1 MHSERMQW
9 SWRVVRAVVLA
20 ATVAAPV
27 SAQDTTPDLKR
38 MTIEDLLDVEVT
50 TVSRHPEPVTSVPAA
65 VFVITPDDIRRSGAA
80 SLPEVLRLAPG
91 LQVAR
96 IDGAK
101 WATGMRGFADRLS
114 RAMLVLI
121 DGRAVYSPLFAGT
134 YWEVQDVMLEDVE
147 RIEVIRGPGG
157 TLWGANAVNGIINIV
172 TKRADQTQGWLATGE
187 GGAFG
192 HGVGAVRFGGSQSGG
207 TGHYRLYAKGL
218 QRPDEYQTT
227 GDPYDRTTMA
237 QAGARADW
245 ILPSG
250 RELTVQGDLYR
261 ERLGQVSV
269 RTLYTSPYREV
280 SNVQSPLAGGNVLTR
295 FSGQTAGG
303 HTFQLQAYYDHA
315 SRDERPVA
323 ERRDT
328 ADLDYQQSLALG
340 GRHRVTFGAG
350 YRVSAGRVTARAPTA
365 FSPETQTDHLVSL
378 FGQDEVTLV
387 RERLRASVG
396 LKVEHNAY
404 TGIEAQPSGRLV
416 WTPHRLHTLVAS
428 ATHAVRTP
436 SRVETDYTTTALAS
450 AALPLFVRLVP
461 NPGFRSEVID
471 AYELGYRVRPSLRTY
486 FTVAGFYNRLNDVL
500 STELVGGA
508 LAEGGGVEP
517 VRAVLPVA
525 FMNGLAGESHGAELT
540 ADVRPLDWLRTTLN
554 YSYLK
559 VAVSRDPGAQDVS
572 QEARYE
578 GITPRHQVQAQAA
591 LDLPGR
597 VSTDVTVRR
606 ASRLASGPVPA
617 YTTAS
622 LRIGWQATPRIELS
636 VVGQDLTHARHL
648 EWPGGLPVRRTG
660 YVKVT
665 FRDRP

>member
-1 MHSERMQW
+1 
-9 SWRVVRAVVLA
+9 
-20 ATVAAPV
+20 
-27 SAQDTTPDLKR
+27 
-38 MTIEDLLDVEVT
+38 MTC
-50 TVSRHPEPVTSVPAA
+50 
-65 VFVITPDDIRRSGAA
+65 
-80 SLPEVLRLAPG
+80 
-91 LQVAR
+91 
-96 IDGAK
+96 
-101 WATGMRGFADRLS
+101 
-114 RAMLVLI
+114 
-121 DGRAVYSPLFAGT
+121 
-134 YWEVQDVMLEDVE
+134 
-147 RIEVIRGPGG
+147 
-157 TLWGANAVNGIINIV
+157 
-172 TKRADQTQGWLATGE
+172 
-187 GGAFG
+187 
-192 HGVGAVRFGGSQSGG
+192 
-207 TGHYRLYAKGL
+207 
-218 QRPDEYQTT
+218 
-227 GDPYDRTTMA
+227 
-237 QAGARADW
+237 
-245 ILPSG
+245 
-250 RELTVQGDLYR
+250 
-261 ERLGQVSV
+261 
-269 RTLYTSPYREV
+269 
-280 SNVQSPLAGGNVLTR
+280 
-295 FSGQTAGG
+295 
-303 HTFQLQAYYDHA
+303 
-315 SRDERPVA
+315 
-323 ERRDT
+323 
-328 ADLDYQQSLALG
+328 
-340 GRHRVTFGAG
+340 GAG

-471 AYELGYRVRPSLRTY
+471 AYEIGYRVRPSLRTY

-636 VVGQDLTHARHL
+636 VVGQDLTHARHV